1 MRVLISGA
9 SGLIGTELRR
19 QLGAAGHTPLRLVR
33 RVARSTDEFRW
44 NPELL
49 SMDAAAL
56 DGVDAVVNLSGA
68 SLSRLPWTPAYRHT
82 ILRSRLQSTRTL
94 ADAILSAAHRPRVL
108 LNASAV
114 GYYGNRPGEGLTES
128 SPAGEGFLARVVQAW
143 EREALRAADAT
154 RVVTFRTGLVLA
166 KDSAFKPLIPL
177 ARLGLAGPLGSGRQ
191 HWPWVSLR
199 DEAAGLVHLLTSSL
213 SGPVNLVGPT
223 SATAAD
229 VIKALADELHRP
241 YLVPV
246 PAPLLRLALQDAAD
260 DLLLADQRVSSAL
273 IRADGFSF
281 EQETPLAAVAKMLE
295 AR

>member
-19 QLGAAGHTPLRLVR
+19 QLSAAGHTPLRLVR
-33 RVARSTDEFRW
+33 HEARAPGEYRW

-49 SMDAAAL
+49 SIDAGAL

-68 SLSRLPWTPAYRHT
+68 SLARLPWTPAYRQT
-82 ILRSRLQSTRTL
+82 ILRSRVQTTRTL
-94 ADAILSAAHRPRVL
+94 TDAITSAAAPPPVL

-114 GYYGNRPGEGLTES
+114 GIYGNRPGEQLTES

-154 RVVTFRTGLVLA
+154 RVVTFRTGLVLDRRGA
-166 KDSAFKPLIPL
+166 LAPLIPV
-177 ARLGLAGPLGSGRQ
+177 AWLGLAGPLGPGHQ

-229 VIKALADELHRP
+229 VIKALADELRRP
-241 YLVPV
+241 YLLPV

-281 EQETPLAAVAKMLE
+281 EQETPLAAVARML
-295 AR
+295 ARP